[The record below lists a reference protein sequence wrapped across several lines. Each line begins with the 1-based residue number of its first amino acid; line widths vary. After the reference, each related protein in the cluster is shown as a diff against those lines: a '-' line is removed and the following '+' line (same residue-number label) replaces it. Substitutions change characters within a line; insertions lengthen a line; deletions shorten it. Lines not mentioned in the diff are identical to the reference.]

1 MNKKQAHKIKNKI
14 VMIHFIAMMLDFK
27 VLEKMKQQLKITI
40 QKIFNKFKFIK
51 INNNKLM
58 KCNKNNKKE
67 TILMI

>member
-40 QKIFNKFKFIK
+40 
-51 INNNKLM
+51 
-58 KCNKNNKKE
+58 
-67 TILMI
+67 